1 MPLCIYFLFINILVI
16 EVAIG
21 EYGSDVL
28 AKLAD
33 TTKTTYIKKHN
44 NCHSISDGQELQ
56 LENGAFTVY
65 LL

>member
-1 MPLCIYFLFINILVI
+1 VI